1 MKLPNRRKLIFRS
14 LMVLFAIGFFTGVAA
29 AAAHDARVF
38 EKEWDDK
45 VDRDFLPGHF
55 ERSLERVIPG
65 VLVARLE
72 LRGFANSL
80 STEERKAI
88 RDDVILK
95 AESEGLIW
103 DSRLRIGQP
112 ILPSQYHIERD
123 GVVEEIVP
131 HYVAYGHII
140 GPDGVPRSMNRVTNE
155 GAVASAHQQAL
166 AWFEEMT
173 RRLTEHSYNRESM
186 TRVIPGVFAGRL
198 ELRPLADPL
207 SDAEKE
213 ALRADVIARARAEGF
228 LDAEHPEQDS
238 LLRRLG
244 GEPAGPFLNVEKKRG
259 PLHIAYGYVV
269 DSEGRPW
276 TFEVSV
282 NNEKEAAWVHQEAR
296 EWFGMFEGKQWGP
309 Y

>member
-88 RDDVILK
+88 RDDVE
-95 AESEGLIW
+95 ARAHAEGLMPPG
-103 DSRLRIGQP
+103 GQRMFTTP
-112 ILPSQYHIERD
+112 ANEDD
-123 GVVEEIVP
+123 GRTDR
-131 HYVAYGHII
+131 VAYGHII

-166 AWFEEMT
+166 AWFKEMT

-259 PLHIAYGYVV
+259 PHHIAYGYVV